1 MESEQVEDRTGGS
14 QTGGSKDILKS
25 GQVEGRTG
33 GSQGMER
40 QDRRR
45 ETGQKQDREQDRKD
59 IREAGQEE
67 ERKEWEAGQEGRA

>member
-1 MESEQVEDRTGGS
+1 M
-14 QTGGSKDILKS
+14 KA
-25 GQVEGRTG
+25 GQEGVRAWRG
-33 GSQGMER
+33 RIEEGK
-40 QDRRR
+40 QDRNRT